1 MCATIFCHHDF
12 HLNSI
17 HVLPVIILVT
27 DNKWFENL
35 LTEVLQKHFCTGEDH
50 MSTIMEDVASQDQA
64 RNKLFYIK
72 IY

>member
-1 MCATIFCHHDF
+1 MCATNFCHHDF
-12 HLNSI
+12 HLNKI
-17 HVLPVIILVT
+17 HVLPVILLVT
-27 DNKWFENL
+27 DSKWFESL

-64 RNKLFYIK
+64 RNKLFYIE